1 MSQLTMYGQLCV
13 ILADYD
19 AVITVT
25 AHNEI
30 EHKDILRAMW
40 SDILP
45 KL

>member
-1 MSQLTMYGQLCV
+1 MYGQLCV
-13 ILADYD
+13 VLTDYN

-25 AHNEI
+25 SYNEVN
-30 EHKDILRAMW
+30 HKDILRAMW